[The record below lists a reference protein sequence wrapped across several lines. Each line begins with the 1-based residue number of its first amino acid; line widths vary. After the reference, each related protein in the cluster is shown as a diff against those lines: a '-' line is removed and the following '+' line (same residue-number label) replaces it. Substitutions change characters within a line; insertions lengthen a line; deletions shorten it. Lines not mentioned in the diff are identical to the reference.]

1 MLLSHPLISVA
12 IAAAVLSTAICLLL
26 GLYQH
31 FRTRSL
37 GDLIPIQ
44 KGREASVRSGT
55 EFSSATVAATV
66 SLATVIMA
74 FFELAGSMGTWLLWT
89 VVTTSTGI
97 LAVRIAAPYIIGKLR
112 SYGERIPT
120 LHEFL
125 GTEYESPHLALIS
138 ALATTMGY
146 LGAWAV
152 ELTVGS
158 RLFVGLGLP
167 FPSWAVVIFFSLIG
181 ITYTAMGGFR
191 VVIVT
196 DRIQMIAIWLA
207 LGAFVTFFLSAITSG
222 GSFAAAFARLPDS
235 AWDFSNRDGLLA
247 FVVGIAVINVP
258 SFVSDQAMWQRVS
271 SAREPSTISRG
282 LVWSAASAA
291 FTWAVIALIA
301 ISAPMVSRDTS
312 TGPLIALL
320 QTIGQSA
327 NHFHWVLLF
336 LIITGLVAAMLSTS
350 STLLIAL
357 SHTFHEDVVHRK
369 KSDQLT
375 SSNDLRRARAVL
387 VVLAAL
393 SVFIVELLAWVG
405 FSIADLVFAIYGSQ
419 LALFAPVAVGLVLS
433 RTDLRTKS
441 KAAAIA
447 VGLGFLSGWTSAFY
461 GRLNAVDNLV
471 FLAPAVS
478 LVVSGGVMGTALIFR
493 TGRHVLVPLK

>member
-1 MLLSHPLISVA
+1 MLLSHPLISVT
-12 IAAAVLSTAICLLL
+12 IAAASVSTAICLLL
-26 GLYQH
+26 GLYQNR
-31 FRTRSL
+31 RTRSL

-44 KGREASVRSGT
+44 RGREASVRSGT

-89 VVTTSTGI
+89 VVTTSAGI
-97 LAVRIAAPYIIGKLR
+97 LAVRIAAPYIVTKLKD
-112 SYGERIPT
+112 YGERIPT

-125 GTEYESPHLALIS
+125 GTEYQSSSLALIG
-138 ALATTMGY
+138 ALATTLGY

-196 DRIQMIAIWLA
+196 DRIQMVAIWLSLA
-207 LGAFVTFFLSAITSG
+207 AFVTYFVSAIIPRG
-222 GSFAAAFARLPDS
+222 GFPAAFARLPHS
-235 AWDFSNRDGLLA
+235 AWDFSNRDGLVA
-247 FVVGIAVINVP
+247 FVIGIAVINIP

-282 LVWSAASAA
+282 LVWSSISAA
-291 FTWAVIALIA
+291 LTWALIAVIA
-301 ISAPMVSRDTS
+301 ISAPMVSRDAS
-312 TGPLIALL
+312 AGPLIALL

-327 NHFHWVLLF
+327 RHVDWILLF
-336 LIITGLVAAMLSTS
+336 LIILGLVAAMLSTS

-357 SHTFHEDVVHRK
+357 SHTFNEDVLHRDRTDPP
-369 KSDQLT
+369 SA
-375 SSNDLRRARAVL
+375 SNDLRTARIVLASLAAVSVL
-387 VVLAAL
+387 VVEVLAR
-393 SVFIVELLAWVG
+393 VG

-419 LALFAPVAVGLVLS
+419 LALFAPVAVALVLP
-433 RTDLRTKS
+433 RADLKPKS
-441 KAAAIA
+441 KAAALA
-447 VGLGFLSGWTSAFY
+447 VALGFLSGWASAVY
-461 GRLNAVDNLV
+461 GRLNKIDNLV

-478 LVVSGGVMGTALIFR
+478 LAVSGAVLGATAFSR
-493 TGRHVLVPLK
+493 KKPRVLVPLN